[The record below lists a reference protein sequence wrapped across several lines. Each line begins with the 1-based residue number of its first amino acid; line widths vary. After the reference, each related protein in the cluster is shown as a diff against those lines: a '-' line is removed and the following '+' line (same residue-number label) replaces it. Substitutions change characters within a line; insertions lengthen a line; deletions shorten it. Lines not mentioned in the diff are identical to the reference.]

1 MKKKV
6 RAKNYKLQAKKVR
19 DFAMVLS
26 DKFIINKSV
35 YGKTSIITYSLNK
48 DLAVEANRIAKDSIK
63 VFMDYSLNIL

>member
-1 MKKKV
+1 
-6 RAKNYKLQAKKVR
+6 
-19 DFAMVLS
+19 MVLS

-63 VFMDYSLNIL
+63 VFSGLFTEYPDVYKRQDRYYIRL